1 MVKFQWKRK
10 QKQTAQELLIAK
22 EVQRVISE
30 RGLMSKDDIK
40 QYLDDI
46 KKDER
51 KRRIWESLPDSK
63 KLELL
68 RYVAKNRRLDNEK
81 PSKGFTKRKA

>member
-1 MVKFQWKRK
+1 MRSIRYCGYWLALKLFRK
-10 QKQTAQELLIAK
+10 KDKGHGEVPVETEAEADITQELLIAK

-51 KRRIWESLPDSK
+51 
-63 KLELL
+63 
-68 RYVAKNRRLDNEK
+68 NE
-81 PSKGFTKRKA
+81 

>member
-1 MVKFQWKRK
+1 MVRFQLKRK
-10 QKQTAQELLIAK
+10 SKQTAQELLITK

-30 RGLMSKDDIK
+30 RGLMSKEDIK

-51 KRRIWESLPDSK
+51 RRRIWESLPDTK

-68 RYVAKNRRLDNEK
+68 RYVVKNRRVENEK
-81 PSKGFTKRKA
+81 PSKSSAKRKA

>member
-1 MVKFQWKRK
+1 
-10 QKQTAQELLIAK
+10 
-22 EVQRVISE
+22 
-30 RGLMSKDDIK
+30 MSKDDIK